1 MIKIGK
7 KALVWILCVVL
18 MVAMN
23 MPMVSAAE
31 DKKVDETPFGDANL
45 NGYVDMGDAVLISR
59 FAAEDADAKISAQGQ
74 INADVTHDGN
84 IKEDDAKRI
93 RKYLAYCSDEIGF
106 AELTDRV
113 TGGNA
118 GGENADVKFS
128 FVSDNNESTVHVTSG
143 TGKTLRVPVLIDAG
157 ENAITALDV
166 QFHCSD
172 GIRITAIERDM
183 SNGAAFI
190 YRGPMIVNTE
200 LLRANTFTQSFSSS
214 GDNDGVVPN
223 KGKAVFF
230 LTVEV
235 PETTEPGTYT
245 VGFSS
250 ECRVYKGCSG
260 EIYST
265 TFTPLTVVV
274 ERSVW
279 GDANLDGQVDLSD
292 ASYMLCYY
300 AAISTGTEESLNWNE
315 QQKYITDLNHDGW
328 IDSVDFFL
336 LADYLVFLYESMSEF
351 GLPGNEGGETVELP
365 SNRVIGGKD
374 GGDNPDIRFS
384 FVDDQQTD
392 TIVVEY
398 GKSKTISI
406 SAKIY
411 AGQNPITGIEAQFLG
426 SSEDITIEAKKDNY
440 GDESI
445 IGKNLGSFIRSWN
458 PNKLCVAIY
467 RSSPVVL
474 KTQNGDPEFTL
485 EVSVPDTLPEGTYT
499 VGFSDHCRVYMGFT
513 KEIYSTAFT
522 PYTIVVKKKQEAT
535 PEAVFTATGS
545 DTATLTNVAAGMTYS
560 IDGGAATEIT
570 GDTVELT
577 NLEECTISVI
587 QPSKSAVT
595 ADSDAQN
602 ITVTKAA
609 KPDLKATQPA
619 TINEKGSIPTTT
631 SHQKSTD
638 GINWTNC
645 DGAWENLDEGTYYVR
660 VAPSGTSLASDAQ
673 EITITTKRYT
683 VSFVDED
690 GTELQSGP
698 VAAGET
704 PAFTGETPVKAP
716 TVEKLRTFAGWTLP
730 NSSEIFKTLP
740 AVTDEATYVAA
751 YTESDRDYTD
761 PVWMWIGYTEAK
773 ATFTAVDDAAF
784 TQEVTAT
791 GDAITNV
798 VTGQPTCTGKGE
810 RTYTATITFLGGQY
824 TDTVTEEIA
833 PIAHTFNQEV
843 VNAKYLKSEATCT
856 TEAVYYKSCVCGEK
870 GTETFE
876 SGKPL
881 GHDYREVA
889 GTAKAAT
896 CKEAGKEADKK
907 CTRCGDV
914 ITGAEIAKTTVHQW
928 KAATGYAP
936 KTCEICGLQ
945 EGDVIRYLPAE
956 GNTIEHVKG
965 STESKTVTYHR
976 SENDNDCISHYRT
989 ILIDGEE
996 KALPAKSGS
1005 TIITFDA
1012 DTLNLLSVGTHI
1024 VTVVFDDWKDELTL
1038 VIKEAEA
1045 PAPVEPEPT
1054 PTVAPAVK
1062 PVDTPTT
1069 GDSEMMTIWILLAI
1083 VAAGSIGGL
1092 AAMKKQKRA

>member
-1 MIKIGK
+1 MSKIGK
-7 KALVWILCVVL
+7 KALVWMLCVVL

-59 FAAEDADAKISAQGQ
+59 FAAEDAEAKISAQGQ

-84 IKEDDAKRI
+84 IKEDDAMLI
-93 RKYLAYCSDEIGF
+93 RKYLAYLLTSD
-106 AELTDRV
+106 ELTDRV

-183 SNGAAFI
+183 SNEAAFI

-200 LLRANTFTQSFSSS
+200 LLRANTFTKSISSS

-279 GDANLDGQVDLSD
+279 GDANLDGHVDVLD
-292 ASYMLCYY
+292 ASYILKDY
-300 AAISTGTEESLNWNE
+300 AMHASATGTFLTEP
-315 QQKYITDLNHDGW
+315 QQTINADVDKDGKV
-328 IDSVDFFL
+328 DS
-336 LADYLVFLYESMSEF
+336 ADASYVAEYLV
-351 GLPGNEGGETVELP
+351 GLTLPDKVSPKGTPPELITV
-365 SNRVIGGKD
+365 GKD
-374 GGDNPDIRFS
+374 GGNNPNILFSLVDN
-384 FVDDQQTD
+384 QQAD
-392 TIVVEY
+392 TITIEY
-398 GKSKTISI
+398 GKNATIDI
-406 SAKIY
+406 SVQLY
-411 AGQNPITGIEAQFLG
+411 SGQVDISCMNVQFLG
-426 SSEDITIEAKKDNY
+426 SKGITITSGAKGIILNTSATGRFRNY
-440 GDESI
+440 SHT
-445 IGKNLGSFIRSWN
+445 WN
-458 PNKLCVAIY
+458 PDNLRVAVY
-467 RSSPVVL
+467 CSESYSFSAENGEPV
-474 KTQNGDPEFTL
+474 FTMQ
-485 EVSVPDTLPEGTYT
+485 VSVPDNLPEGTYT
-499 VGFSDHCRVYMGFT
+499 VGFSDECRVHIGLT
-513 KEIYSTAFT
+513 ENIYSTAFT

-560 IDGGAATEIT
+560 IDGGAAAEIT

-673 EITITTKRYT
+673 EISITTKRYT

-704 PAFTGETPVKAP
+704 PAYTGETPVKAP

-761 PVWMWIGYTEAK
+761 PVWVWTGYTEAK

-791 GDAITNV
+791 DDAITNV

-856 TEAVYYKSCVCGEK
+856 TAAVYYKSCVCGEK

-976 SENDNDCISHYRT
+976 SENDNDCISHYRM